1 MKEKYRIG
9 DGSIVEPSLICDISK
24 SNSIMYNTSNHFAQG

>member
-9 DGSIVEPSLICDISK
+9 DGSIIDNGTMGEDK
-24 SNSIMYNTSNHFAQG
+24 SNMYNTSQGFYNQV

>member
-9 DGSIVEPSLICDISK
+9 DGPNADAQPGDGQSV
-24 SNSIMYNTSNHFAQG
+24 MYNTSQGFYNNAQAS

>member
-9 DGSIVEPSLICDISK
+9 DGSIVDGGPVAETQ
-24 SNSIMYNTSNHFAQG
+24 SNMYNTS